1 MLHHQ
6 PGDFIAART
15 ASLQIT
21 VHRGSVLSGQTVLSV
36 DSSLLIHFF
45 LDAKINFFAVHT
57 DFSGRRNAEP
67 DLIAAD
73 TQHGDLDVVANDQ
86 RFAEASG

>member
-73 TQHGDLDVVANDQ
+73 AEHRNLDFIADNQ